1 MLTERIIR
9 HVVERVRETA
19 IAEGWDVGSSDEL
32 ERLVRRRAAEING
45 LIAQLQSWDLTEDL
59 EYEAISQ
66 LLDHL
71 PDVRLEIEKPIYL
84 SIQLPIG
91 EMLRAISATDA
102 TDVEGMTVIPNGC
115 PEAQEPADEESNDKD
130 DGLGVFRR
138 ALE

>member
-1 MLTERIIR
+1 MLTERIIC

-19 IAEGWDVGSSDEL
+19 RAEGWDMGSSDEL
-32 ERLVRRRAAEING
+32 ERMIRRRAAEING
-45 LIAQLQSWDLTEDL
+45 LIAQLQAWDQTDDV

-71 PDVRLEIEKPIYL
+71 PDVHLEIEKPIYL
-84 SIQLPIG
+84 TLQLPIG
-91 EMLRAISATDA
+91 EMLRTISATEA
-102 TDVEGMTVIPNGC
+102 TDIEGLTVVPNGC
-115 PEAQEPADEESNDKD
+115 PEAQEPDDDSHDHD